1 MLLKSQSCR
10 KLSASEVRACRRENY
25 FDPQLLPFPFSSPFF
40 FNGFLASLT
49 RFSFAE
55 QKLLGKLSESRIK
68 WSEVKCS
75 EVGSGSG
82 FLLKF
87 SGQISFRFFVWSVLL
102 NYAHS
107 GMVWKISSLGTSYTK
122 MTKLSMTIKTDE
134 VTSGTMDVSPHTGGL
149 GFMG

>member
-10 KLSASEVRACRRENY
+10 ILSASEVRACRRENY

-40 FNGFLASLT
+40 FNAFLASLT

-55 QKLLGKLSESRIK
+55 QNLLGKLSESRIK
-68 WSEVKCS
+68 WSEVKCI

-87 SGQISFRFFVWSVLL
+87 SGQISFHIFVWSVLL
-102 NYAHS
+102 NHAHS
-107 GMVWKISSLGTSYTK
+107 GMV
-122 MTKLSMTIKTDE
+122 
-134 VTSGTMDVSPHTGGL
+134 
-149 GFMG
+149 

>member
-25 FDPQLLPFPFSSPFF
+25 FDPQLLAFLFSSPFF
-40 FNGFLASLT
+40 FNAFLASLT

-55 QKLLGKLSESRIK
+55 QNLLGKLSESRIK

-87 SGQISFRFFVWSVLL
+87 SGQISFRIFVWSVLL
-102 NYAHS
+102 NHAHS
-107 GMVWKISSLGTSYTK
+107 SL
-122 MTKLSMTIKTDE
+122 
-134 VTSGTMDVSPHTGGL
+134 V
-149 GFMG
+149 